1 MAIKTLFK
9 TIEEIREHITVDISS
24 DFRTIGPYVKQAEK
38 FTTDIIGADLH
49 AELLT
54 VVHNENTDEKLIALL
69 EKVRLPLANFAY
81 MLAIA
86 KLNVNVGERGFT
98 VTVSGNLTPASQWRV
113 DDFRNSVKESANDAL
128 EDLISFLETNKADYP
143 TWTASS
149 AYSFQKKFF
158 INNSKDINESVFI
171 DISRL
176 QFLELKPFIHQ
187 IERSVI
193 LPTMCEVLFQT
204 LKTEILS
211 GEISPEYNLNKGDS
225 YSSSAGERFDLYE
238 LWVFK
243 NANGFTKIETSNNWS
258 TGSGERCEREVNP
271 LYRNVSGDEIFFV
284 EYWQGNDGTWNGAET
299 EDQWTVFKAPNFKQH
314 IDKINA
320 EDLQRWENWLSE

>member
-38 FTTDIIGADLH
+38 YTTDIIGADLH
-49 AELLT
+49 AELIS
-54 VVHNENTDEKLIALL
+54 VVHDENTDEKLIALL

-143 TWTASS
+143 TWTDSS
-149 AYSFQKKFF
+149 AYSFQKRFF

-171 DISRL
+171 DISIL

-211 GEISPEYNLNKGDS
+211 GEISPENTILLETYIKPAICYLAMDKHTP
-225 YSSSAGERFDLYE
+225 
-238 LWVFK
+238 
-243 NANGFTKIETSNNWS
+243 NANYKTEGTRYVQELKNYLNANAITYSDFLTSTCYEDPISVTDINS
-258 TGSGERCEREVNP
+258 AESG
-271 LYRNVSGDEIFFV
+271 FFV
-284 EYWQGNDGTWNGAET
+284 FG
-299 EDQWTVFKAPNFKQH
+299 
-314 IDKINA
+314 
-320 EDLQRWENWLSE
+320 S